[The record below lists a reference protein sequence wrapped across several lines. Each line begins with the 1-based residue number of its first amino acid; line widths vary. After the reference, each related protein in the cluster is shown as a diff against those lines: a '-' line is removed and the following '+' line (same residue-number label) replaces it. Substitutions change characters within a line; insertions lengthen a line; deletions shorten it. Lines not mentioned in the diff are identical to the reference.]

1 MVRRCGKDVR
11 SGCRSWLRN
20 ERFDQI
26 VHGVL
31 YSGIAL
37 FRHSGRRSR
46 LIGSGCLHRA
56 VDKEPGAIGAFDL
69 PIAPQI
75 EKDPRVAERPT
86 AAIAGS
92 DSLINVDG
100 FEGPHRRP
108 ENSAGAGHAWLT
120 V

>member
-1 MVRRCGKDVR
+1 VG
-11 SGCRSWLRN
+11 LRN

-37 FRHSGRRSR
+37 FRHPGRRSR
-46 LIGSGCLHRA
+46 LLGSGCLHRA
-56 VDKEPGAIGAFDL
+56 VDKQAGAIRAFDL
-69 PIAPQI
+69 PIAPEI
-75 EKDPRVAERPT
+75 EKDPRMAERPT
-86 AAIAGS
+86 TAIAGS

-108 ENSAGAGHAWLT
+108 ENGAGAGHARLT
-120 V
+120 I